1 MANKIPR
8 LGNFSIPSVLID
20 YHEWMIDELID
31 GVTGQV
37 CELSFPDKD
46 TQCDNCKISPD
57 TKRSSNIY
65 NGTGPN
71 SFANFGICPRCA
83 GLGRFQVPVTETI
96 RLRIYW
102 DSKSWIKIGV
112 SLATPDSSCMT
123 IGYMTDLPK
132 LERAKHILLPA
143 DVSSIRRYEMN
154 RVGEAV
160 PHGFRQDRY
169 FIQFFTRIG
178 SGG

>member
-1 MANKIPR
+1 MANKIPH
-8 LGNFSIPSVLID
+8 LGNFKIPTLLID
-20 YHEWMIDELID
+20 RHEWMTDELID

-37 CELSFPDKD
+37 CTLIFPDKD
-46 TQCDNCKISPD
+46 TQCDNCLNDIS
-57 TKRSSNIY
+57 TGRSSNIY
-65 NGTGPN
+65 NDTGPI
-71 SFANFGICPRCA
+71 SFANFSICPRCG
-83 GLGRFQVPVTETI
+83 GLGRFQVPEEDNI
-96 RLRIYW
+96 RLRVYW
-102 DSKSWIKIGV
+102 DSKNWIKTGA

-132 LERAKHILLPA
+132 LERANKVLIPLDISTIH
-143 DVSSIRRYEMN
+143 RYEMN
-154 RVGEAV
+154 RAGEAI